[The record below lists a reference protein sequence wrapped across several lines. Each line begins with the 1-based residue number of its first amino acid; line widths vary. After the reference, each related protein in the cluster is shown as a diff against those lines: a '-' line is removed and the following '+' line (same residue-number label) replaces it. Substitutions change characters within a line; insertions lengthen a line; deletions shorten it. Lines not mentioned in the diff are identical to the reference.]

1 MAKKSVQIDEKL
13 HAEVTE
19 FCKINGIKV
28 TDFCN
33 DAVKNWLQNE
43 KFGDAPFYDK
53 PVIKLATFVPEAND
67 GTVIPHDVFTNAE
80 IDFIKATKEGKAFG
94 ELSHPSVTDA
104 TPETSIKTDAP
115 SDIQPVPLK
124 PKKRRL

>member
-19 FCKINGIKV
+19 FCKIKGIKV

-53 PVIKLATFVPEAND
+53 PVIKLPAFVPEASD
-67 GTVIPHDVFTNAE
+67 GTVIPHEVFTNAA
-80 IDFIKATKEGKAFG
+80 IDFIKAAKEGKAFG

-104 TPETSIKTDAP
+104 TPETVIKTDTP
-115 SDIQPVPLK
+115 SDTQPIPLK